1 MIALPT
7 NRQAKDQAKRLRR
20 ALADRGFEP
29 SHAQTLDLVAAAY
42 GVRDWNTLA
51 GLAPATAEP
60 TPAEPA
66 ASRGVVPI
74 LRMFD
79 WEPARSFYLD
89 FLGWSLDGEHRLE
102 NDHLPRYVRLKGPN
116 GIRVHLSEHHGD
128 GTPGSA
134 ILIEVP
140 DAAAL
145 LTDLERR
152 DYGYAKPGLEDSAAG
167 RTVTVH
173 DPSGNR
179 ITFLEPRGS
188 RPTTE
193 RIPDELPPI
202 VHEVSV
208 GEDPD
213 AAFTRFTSF
222 SWWRAYG
229 LHPDGSV
236 VVENGAV
243 IFRNPDGEV
252 SIGTVT
258 EWQPGQLYA
267 QTFTLAQDPDYPT
280 TLTVRFIPYEGGT
293 LVRFEHGGW
302 NATNASR
309 RGHFAEW
316 PIILA
321 RFAGSAE

>member
-1 MIALPT
+1 MMIALPT
-7 NRQAKDQAKRLRR
+7 HRQAKDQAKRLRR
-20 ALADRGFEP
+20 ALADRGFD
-29 SHAQTLDLVAAAY
+29 SGHAQTLDLVAAVH

-51 GLAPATAEP
+51 GLAPAAMEP
-60 TPAEPA
+60 SAGA
-66 ASRGVVPI
+66 VVPI

-102 NDHLPRYVRLKGPN
+102 NDHLPRYVRLSGPN
-116 GIRVHLSEHHGD
+116 GVRVHLSEHHGD

-140 DAAAL
+140 DAAAFHA
-145 LTDLERR
+145 DLERR

-167 RTVTVH
+167 RTLTVH

-179 ITFLEPRGS
+179 ITFLEPHGA
-188 RPTTE
+188 RPATE
-193 RIPDELPPI
+193 RVPDDLPPI
-202 VHEVSV
+202 VHEVQVS
-208 GEDPD
+208 EDPD
-213 AAFTRFTSF
+213 AAFIRFTSF
-222 SWWRAYG
+222 SWWREYG
-229 LHPDGSV
+229 LHPDGTV
-236 VVENGAV
+236 VIENDEV
-243 IFRNPDGEV
+243 IFRNPDGEF
-252 SIGTVT
+252 SIGTVI
-258 EWQPGQLYA
+258 EWQPGRKYA

-280 TLTVRFIPYEGGT
+280 KLTVFFIPQDGGT
-293 LVRFEHGGW
+293 LVQFQHGGW

-321 RFAGSAE
+321 RFAGSAA